1 MPYVPPHKRPGYV
14 APPPPPPPEEPTTGF
29 RFRSPVRMNNTGTR
43 HAPRAAQPT
52 KSALRAVPKIAS
64 PENKVVPF
72 EPTTDIK
79 RMPPAFRAYIEAKLE
94 EQRKEAARKRR
105 AATKRRAAAQ
115 RAKETR
121 RIKRRGHVKK

>member
-14 APPPPPPPEEPTTGF
+14 APPPPPVPEEPTTGF
-29 RFRSPVRMNNTGTR
+29 RFRSPLAHNNGTR
-43 HAPRAAQPT
+43 YAPRAAHPAR
-52 KSALRAVPKIAS
+52 SALRAVPKVVS

>member
-14 APPPPPPPEEPTTGF
+14 APPPPPVPEEPTTGF
-29 RFRSPVRMNNTGTR
+29 RFRSPLAHNNGTR
-43 HAPRAAQPT
+43 YAPRAAHPAR
-52 KSALRAVPKIAS
+52 SALRAVPKVVS

-94 EQRKEAARKRR
+94 EQRKAR
-105 AATKRRAAAQ
+105 